1 MPRILGIDIPANKR
15 IDIALRS
22 LYGIGPATS
31 AKVLENAKIDPA
43 TRAHT
48 LSEDE
53 LATIAKAIQTTEM
66 RPEQTRTDN
75 CVILVEG
82 DLRRKVTEDL
92 NRHKNIKT

>member
-1 MPRILGIDIPANKR
+1 MPRILESIYPP
-15 IDIALRS
+15 IAHRHRAPVPVWHRPGHLS
-22 LYGIGPATS
+22 QSVG
-31 AKVLENAKIDPA
+31 NAKIDPA
-43 TRAHT
+43 IRAHT

-82 DLRRKVTEDL
+82 DLRR
-92 NRHKNIKT
+92 R